1 MQLTMA
7 RTPSL
12 RPILALAIVALLT
25 GLNFLNYLDRYI
37 VAAVL
42 PKIQEELHLSDF
54 EGGLIDPPPD
64 CAKMAESVGCYG
76 ENVSDPAEVGPVLK
90 RALKVVRDGTP
101 AVVAVRLPQLMV
113 ETQERA

>member
-1 MQLTMA
+1 M
-7 RTPSL
+7 L
-12 RPILALAIVALLT
+12 RHWV
-25 GLNFLNYLDRYI
+25 D
-37 VAAVL
+37 AVRSDEG
-42 PKIQEELHLSDF
+42 ITSDEDLS

-76 ENVSDPAEVGPVLK
+76 ENVSDPAEVAPALQ

-113 ETQERA
+113 ETRERA